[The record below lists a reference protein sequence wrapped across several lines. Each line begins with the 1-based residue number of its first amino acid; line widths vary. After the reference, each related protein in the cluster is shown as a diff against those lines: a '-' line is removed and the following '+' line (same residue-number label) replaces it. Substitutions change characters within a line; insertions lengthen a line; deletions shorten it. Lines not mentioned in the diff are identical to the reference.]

1 MLQNPLKKRK
11 LVQNW
16 AAYLKQQEN
25 DVTSSC
31 YYLGCD
37 DSLAASSPP
46 HGLRSCQATPMIAYR
61 GTRMRWVMRSVVV
74 GHKNAFIRNTA
85 NTAPHNTAQQ
95 HYLPCCGGR
104 NLLFLGSTIPRG
116 SAFMLP
122 ARLVMKAL
130 WPTASPLH
138 AARLISSEGM
148 DSVRYSLLS
157 LSYVCCMCNSILLQ
171 VKA

>member
-1 MLQNPLKKRK
+1 
-11 LVQNW
+11 
-16 AAYLKQQEN
+16 
-25 DVTSSC
+25 
-31 YYLGCD
+31 
-37 DSLAASSPP
+37 
-46 HGLRSCQATPMIAYR
+46 
-61 GTRMRWVMRSVVV
+61 MRSVVV

-130 WPTASPLH
+130 
-138 AARLISSEGM
+138 
-148 DSVRYSLLS
+148 
-157 LSYVCCMCNSILLQ
+157 
-171 VKA
+171 